1 MLEKLLYEKTAG
13 KRMLLFL
20 ENVKMIASQRD
31 TMFSA
36 IEFPADHPI
45 EKSVRAILAAT
56 IKHLDLGM
64 LIAVTTMPANNPWY
78 TLPIS

>member
-1 MLEKLLYEKTAG
+1 
-13 KRMLLFL
+13 MLLFL
-20 ENVKMIASQRD
+20 ENVKLIASQRD

-64 LIAVTTMPANNPWY
+64 LIAVTSMLVNGLLY
-78 TLPIS
+78 TLAIS